1 MDRSLENDRD
11 AILLRKMINKDFKYN
26 LLAMMSNLEKID
38 SIILTGGMS
47 AKNKEQREMFMS
59 NLENFGILLDKN
71 INEKTFDKE
80 EEISKKESNIKIHL
94 IPTDEE
100 KEIAKQSMKILK
112 RGN

>member
-1 MDRSLENDRD
+1 
-11 AILLRKMINKDFKYN
+11 
-26 LLAMMSNLEKID
+26 
-38 SIILTGGMS
+38 
-47 AKNKEQREMFMS
+47 MS

-100 KEIAKQSMKILK
+100 KEIAKQTVTGSI
-112 RGN
+112 